1 MKRDKLCTAQMNANA
16 HAAMLQTS
24 LQCTSYSIVLMWIP
38 YDLTDIWLT
47 TCGCPIL
54 IFRVFW
60 PFVRTP
66 MNPAGKQHSIM
77 VCDRGLKLW
86 IRLALYPQ
94 PNPISRTSQSLCSR
108 GSNRIGWPNVCN
120 CPKRLHTELRNMCD
134 LQFFCAFLHIW
145 LLPFHHNLPA
155 QSPKAPKFGR
165 TQKCWLAK
173 RTPNQKQISAC
184 WPSASSNCS
193 LPSRSREKNSPSAQ
207 SWNSFFD
214 LQGCS
219 ERIQFSSSTVFFRS
233 LLVLFSC
240 LYFATAWPVYYP
252 CLSVN
257 QIPISPRA
265 YAHLPNVYSS
275 NSTDTFGAWIAYVY
289 SICWI

>member
-1 MKRDKLCTAQMNANA
+1 
-16 HAAMLQTS
+16 
-24 LQCTSYSIVLMWIP
+24 MWIP

-257 QIPISPRA
+257 QIPIFSQSLRTPAKCVLQQLHRRIWRVDGICIFFMLDIKLKQAATSLPIKHDKTCSPLRSRK
-265 YAHLPNVYSS
+265 Y
-275 NSTDTFGAWIAYVY
+275 
-289 SICWI
+289 